1 MEMKR
6 VLLKLSGEALAG
18 EKKTGFD
25 EETVKE
31 VARQVKLAV
40 DAGIE
45 VGVVIGGGNFW
56 RGRQSNAIDRT
67 KADQIGMLATVM
79 NCIYVSEIFR
89 STGME
94 TEILTPFA
102 VGAMTKLFSKDRAN
116 KYFKQGKVVFFA
128 GGTGHPYF
136 STDTGVA
143 LRAIEMEADCILLA
157 KAIDGVYDSD
167 PKLNPEAKKYDTI
180 SIQEVIDK
188 QLAVVDLTASIMCM
202 ENHVPMAV
210 FSLNE
215 KDGIANAM
223 QEKMKVFEDK
233 MEKSYDALLNEFSSI
248 RAGRANP
255 HVLDKLKV
263 DYYGAPTPL
272 QQVANISVPE
282 PRMIQIQP
290 WEKSL
295 VKAIEKAILTSD
307 LGINPNND
315 GSVIRLIFPE
325 LTEERRKELAKDV
338 KKKGEG
344 AKVAVR
350 NIRRDANDTF
360 KKMEKAN
367 EISEDDLSDAEE
379 KIQKLTDK
387 MIDKIDK
394 AVDTKTKEIMT
405 V

>member
-202 ENHVPMAV
+202 ENRMPMLV
-210 FSLNE
+210 FGLNE
-215 KDGIANAM
+215 ENSI
-223 QEKMKVFEDK
+223 
-233 MEKSYDALLNEFSSI
+233 I
-248 RAGRANP
+248 RAARQE
-255 HVLDKLKV
+255 VLGTKV
-263 DYYGAPTPL
+263 
-272 QQVANISVPE
+272 
-282 PRMIQIQP
+282 
-290 WEKSL
+290 L
-295 VKAIEKAILTSD
+295 VD
-307 LGINPNND
+307 
-315 GSVIRLIFPE
+315 
-325 LTEERRKELAKDV
+325 
-338 KKKGEG
+338 
-344 AKVAVR
+344 
-350 NIRRDANDTF
+350 
-360 KKMEKAN
+360 
-367 EISEDDLSDAEE
+367 
-379 KIQKLTDK
+379 
-387 MIDKIDK
+387 
-394 AVDTKTKEIMT
+394 
-405 V
+405 